1 MGCIYI
7 YIYLSLSLY
16 RDFSREAK
24 KFYRSILSFIESVEE
39 TIERKRKER
48 KIAIFERSIIH
59 QKKKKR
65 KKCKRKRER
74 KLSRKNLNRQRI
86 NDKNS
91 RL

>member
-1 MGCIYI
+1 MGNIYLS
-7 YIYLSLSLY
+7 LSLSLY

-24 KFYRSILSFIESVEE
+24 KFYRSIVSRVGGG
-39 TIERKRKER
+39 TIERKRK
-48 KIAIFERSIIH
+48 KKSQFSNDPSSI
-59 QKKKKR
+59 KKKK
-65 KKCKRKRER
+65 KSKRKRER